1 MSSSSR
7 HPAQRVTKAVFPIA
21 GLGSR
26 FLPVTKATPKEMLPV
41 VDKPLI
47 QYAVEEAYAA
57 GIREMIFVT
66 GRTKRAVEDHF
77 DTAYELETE
86 LERSGKHEL
95 LALARSISPAD
106 MTCVYVRQNRALGLG
121 HAVLCARPLI
131 GQEPF
136 AVLLADDFMV
146 SSHPV
151 MAQLIEHH
159 TQHGCSVIAVNDVQI
174 SEVSQYGIVSGQAI
188 SADAIAV
195 QHMVEKPKPG
205 QIDSTTAIVGRYV
218 LTPAIFPCLER
229 VAAKTQSGEIQLTD
243 AIREL
248 RAEESVHALRYQG
261 KRYDCGSKLGMLK
274 ATIETAMNHP
284 EIGPAFSRW
293 FATLASSSD
302 PKNSRSQ

>member
-1 MSSSSR
+1 VNSIPTNPPS
-7 HPAQRVTKAVFPIA
+7 AITKAVFPIA

-86 LERSGKHEL
+86 LERAGKHEL
-95 LALARSISPAD
+95 LALARSISPSD
-106 MTCVYVRQNRALGLG
+106 MTCVYLRQNRALGLG
-121 HAVLCARPLI
+121 HAVLCAKPLI
-131 GQEPF
+131 GQASF

-146 SSHPV
+146 SSRPV

-159 TQHGCSVIAVNDVQI
+159 AQSHCSVMAVNDVQPH
-174 SEVSQYGIVSGQAI
+174 EVSQYGMVAGKAI
-188 SADAIAV
+188 SPVAISV
-195 QHMVEKPKPG
+195 QQMVEKPKPG

-229 VAAKTQSGEIQLTD
+229 VAAATQTGEIQLTD

-248 RAEESVHALRYQG
+248 MAQEPVHALRYEG
-261 KRYDCGSKLGMLK
+261 RRYDCGSKFGMLK
-274 ATIETAMNHP
+274 ATVDTALIHR
-284 EIGPAFSRW
+284 EIGPEFSRW
-293 FATLASSSD
+293 LSKLAEE
-302 PKNSRSQ
+302 SR